1 MNLRQLLH
9 KLLHI
14 TATTL
19 FLHDKN
25 TPVRDAV
32 MDFGAK
38 RFDFIRSWLSTITS
52 QTTRPNISTTYQTT
66 HSCVVP
72 EIQGANSHGDITGQT
87 TTFASKF
94 NHLSRLRR
102 NDGNLWDSVHCAAH
116 IMGHDQ
122 LDHGLW
128 RDYSHHRRSTH
139 TGRMRPRT
147 VEELIMN
154 DLLIY
159 FTKLQLLD
167 PDFDGEQPDEIS
179 DLEAKH
185 IGSDGGVKLPLQ
197 TLAEDKRT

>member
-38 RFDFIRSWLSTITS
+38 RFDFIRSRLSTMTS

-66 HSCVVP
+66 HFCVVP
-72 EIQGANSHGDITGQT
+72 EIQEENSHGFSSCQT
-87 TTFASKF
+87 TSSTSQLD
-94 NHLSRLRR
+94 HLSRLRR
-102 NDGNLWDSVHCAAH
+102 HDGNLRNSVHCAAH
-116 IMGHDQ
+116 NVAHDQ
-122 LDHGLW
+122 LDHWLRRGN
-128 RDYSHHRRSTH
+128 SHHRRQNH

-147 VEELIMN
+147 VEELIMD

-185 IGSDGGVKLPLQ
+185 IGSDDGVKLPLQ
-197 TLAEDKRT
+197 TLAEDKRI